1 MEEIR
6 DEVRN
11 WYLTYKQQT
20 GKFPTIPSEDHGGSR
35 VVIGRQSPLPGSS
48 EGSHSTVAASVE
60 SNEPSLAKLFK
71 NIALNLLQLQSYKK
85 SIYFFRKPFDAQDHL
100 FCQRNT

>member
-48 EGSHSTVAASVE
+48 EGSHSTMTASVE
-60 SNEPSLAKLFK
+60 S
-71 NIALNLLQLQSYKK
+71 KK
-85 SIYFFRKPFDAQDHL
+85 QA
-100 FCQRNT
+100 